1 MRAALDRGLTH
12 LAITDHDR
20 IDGALAARE
29 RAPGGLTVIVG
40 QEIRT
45 TAGDLIG
52 LYLKAPVPP
61 GLSPHDAAVAV
72 HEQGGVVGLP
82 HPYDRFR
89 AGAGR
94 SAWADE
100 LERLLPLLDYVEAWN
115 ARLMLG
121 DGNAR
126 AAELAAA
133 HKLPGVAVSDA
144 HTVLEVGVAYSVVP
158 GVITTADELLTGLQ
172 HVSLV
177 VGRGS
182 RLIRLTGPLAKLIQ
196 RMRGNRRV
204 EPA

>member
-52 LYLKAPVPP
+52 LYLTAPVAP

-72 HEQGGVVGLP
+72 HEQGGLVGLP

-100 LERLLPLLDYVEAWN
+100 LERLLPLVDYVEAWN

-158 GVITTADELLTGLQ
+158 GVITTAEELITGLQ

-177 VGRGS
+177 VGHGS
-182 RLIRLTGPLAKLIQ
+182 RLLRLTGPVTKLIQ

-204 EPA
+204 EPV

>member
-20 IDGALAARE
+20 IDGALAARD

-52 LYLKAPVPP
+52 LFMKAPVVP

-72 HEQGGVVGLP
+72 HEQGGLVGLP

-158 GVITTADELLTGLQ
+158 GVITTAEELLNGLQ
-172 HVSLV
+172 HVNLV

-182 RLIRLTGPLAKLIQ
+182 RLVRLTGPVTKLIQ

-204 EPA
+204 EPV

>member
-52 LYLKAPVPP
+52 LFLKAPVPP

-72 HEQGGVVGLP
+72 HEQGGLVGLP

-172 HVSLV
+172 RVSLV

>member
-20 IDGALAARE
+20 IDGAMAARE

-52 LYLKAPVPP
+52 LFLNQAVAP

-72 HEQGGVVGLP
+72 REQGGLVGLP

-94 SAWADE
+94 PAWAGE
-100 LERLLPLLDYVEAWN
+100 LERLVPLIDYVEAWN

-126 AAELAAA
+126 AAEFAAA

-144 HTVLEVGVAYSVVP
+144 HTVLEVGVAYTVVP
-158 GVITTADELLTGLQ
+158 GLVTNPEELRAGLLQ
-172 HVSLV
+172 VSLV
-177 VGRGS
+177 IGRGS
-182 RLIRLTGPLAKLIQ
+182 RLARLSGPVAKLVQ